1 MYKILQNVSGTANE
15 NGTEVKLYRE
25 GEMIDPVYDWQKDL
39 MNVFVENGWAVET
52 KAVEPTLETGTPVKK
67 KRTYKKR
74 T

>member
-1 MYKILQNVSGTANE
+1 MYKILKSTQGTANE
-15 NGTEVKLYRE
+15 NGTAVKLYQE
-25 GEMIDPVYDWQKDL
+25 GEMIDAVHTWQKDL

>member
-25 GEMIDPVYDWQKDL
+25 GEMIDPLYDWQKDL

-52 KAVEPTLETGTPVKK
+52 KAVKPTLETVTPDKK